1 VTGLTLIPGT
11 RSLWGTAVMRAG
23 SGGSLGAAILRYSR

>member
-11 RSLWGTAVMRAG
+11 RSLWATAVISAG
-23 SGGSLGAAILRYSR
+23 SAGSRGAAILRYSR